1 MITARVLMRKTVD
14 GTKYRLEEI
23 SDTLGDQKYFD
34 VVKNLWSNTSW
45 MTLKTF
51 GLNNY
56 KDAVKFFKSIK

>member
-51 GLNNY
+51 GSNNY
-56 KDAVKFFKSIK
+56 EDAVKFFKSIK